1 MNNLGGRQGMDQAK
15 PGGKAVTRP
24 VEPVRIIPTVAER
37 PLGPGRPPSTIGTC
51 TMKRADILTLG
62 ALRSAGM
69 RTESVRDE
77 VRRNLVAALREGRT
91 VFEGIVGYEHTV
103 LPQIE
108 NALLARHDFILLGL
122 RGQAKTRILR
132 QLVRLLDAEI
142 PMIAG
147 CEIHDDP
154 YKPICKRCRRLA
166 AEAGD
171 DLPLE
176 WLPREARYHE
186 KLATPDVTIADLIGD
201 IDPIKATRD
210 RLTFGDEEALHFG
223 IVPRTHRGIF
233 ALNELPDLQPRIQ
246 VGLLNVMEE
255 RDVQIRGLPIRL
267 PVDVLMVFSA
277 NPEDY
282 TNRGNI
288 ITPLKDRIASQVLTH
303 YPQDLDVARAITDQE
318 SWIDRGVDIRIP
330 EWYREVVERVAFAA
344 RASEFVDQK
353 SGVSARLSIAAY
365 ENLVSSLERRAHR
378 TGDRPVW
385 PRLLDLQAVVP
396 AVSGKIELVYEGEQQ
411 GPDAVARHIIGQ
423 AVKTVFHAH
432 FPQTSRNGKR
442 RRGAEDRLRSEASR
456 PEALRTE
463 ASRPEPSRQPTPGVY
478 DAITSWFSAG
488 NRIEISDLMPQAEY
502 AAELERVDGLA
513 EVAEQ
518 FLPAESAAERVLV
531 MELVLEG
538 LYQNSF
544 VAKETVDRATF
555 YSDMLMRMFQ
565 SMDES

>member
-1 MNNLGGRQGMDQAK
+1 VKYFTKSVAQRRRRRCAARARIQQEHFVKRQGK
-15 PGGKAVTRP
+15 
-24 VEPVRIIPTVAER
+24 
-37 PLGPGRPPSTIGTC
+37 
-51 TMKRADILTLG
+51 TLG
-62 ALRSAGM
+62 DLKAAEV
-69 RTESVRDE
+69 RTEPVRDE
-77 VRRNLVAALREGRT
+77 VRRNLAATLRAGKP
-91 VFEGIVGYEHTV
+91 VFQGIVGYEHTV

-132 QLVRLLDAEI
+132 QLVRLLDEHI
-142 PMIAG
+142 PVVEG
-147 CEIHDDP
+147 CAINDDP
-154 YKPICKRCRRLA
+154 YAPLCKRCRRMA
-166 AEAGD
+166 AEMGD
-171 DLPLE
+171 DLPVA
-176 WLPREARYHE
+176 WLGREARYHE

-201 IDPIKATRD
+201 IDPIKAARD

-255 RDVQIRGLPIRL
+255 RDFQIRGLPIRL
-267 PVDVLMVFSA
+267 PIDVLMVFSA

-303 YPQDLDVARAITDQE
+303 YPADVAAARAITDQE
-318 SWIDRGVDIRIP
+318 SWVDRGLEFRVP
-330 EWYREVVERVAFAA
+330 EWYRDIVEQVAFEA

-365 ENLVSSLERRAHR
+365 ENLVSNLERRGHR
-378 TGDRPVW
+378 TGDRPVL
-385 PRLLDLQAVVP
+385 PRVCDLQALVP

-411 GPDAVARHIIGQ
+411 GPDAVARHVIGQ
-423 AVKTVFHAH
+423 AVKGVFHAH

-442 RRGAEDRLRSEASR
+442 RRGGGGEDAPK
-456 PEALRTE
+456 PESA
-463 ASRPEPSRQPTPGVY
+463 GVY
-478 DAITSWFSAG
+478 DPITSWFSAG
-488 NRIEISDLMPQAEY
+488 NRIEISDSMPHAEY
-502 AAELERVDGLA
+502 AAELGRVDGLA
-513 EVAEQ
+513 EVAER
-518 FLPAESAAERVLV
+518 FLPVDDARERAVV

-544 VAKETVDRATF
+544 VAKESVERSTF

-565 SMDES
+565 SMEDS